1 MKKMVVDSVYAV
13 REVAVLTKGTIT
25 EESLPS
31 EENCPSGGND
41 FCSCLNF
48 FIKKVP

>member
-1 MKKMVVDSVYAV
+1 MKKMAVDGVCAD

-31 EENCPSGGND
+31 EENWPSGGND
-41 FCSCLNF
+41 FCFCLNF